1 MFREHVIE
9 CRQRRPG
16 PGASRG
22 VCTASPDL
30 SGESQR
36 SIRESHRH
44 RYAVGRAAR
53 NSLYHSG
60 HDSLNY
66 SAPRARQRRPD
77 EDVHDI
83 FLHMITRRAQ
93 PYATGGRNVLTPQIT
108 LPQRLS
114 VRYTRYRDS
123 DFPPPTPP

>member
-22 VCTASPDL
+22 VSTASPDL
-30 SGESQR
+30 SGGSQR

-44 RYAVGRAAR
+44 RYAVGRERR

-83 FLHMITRRAQ
+83 FLHHDYAENSAFRVRRTQRAHSSNHLAETPTRPLHA
-93 PYATGGRNVLTPQIT
+93 
-108 LPQRLS
+108 LS
-114 VRYTRYRDS
+114 
-123 DFPPPTPP
+123 